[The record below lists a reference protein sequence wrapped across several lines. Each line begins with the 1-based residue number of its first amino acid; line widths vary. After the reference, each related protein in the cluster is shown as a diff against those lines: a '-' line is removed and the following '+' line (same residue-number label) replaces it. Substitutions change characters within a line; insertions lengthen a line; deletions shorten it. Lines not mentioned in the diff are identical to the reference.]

1 MADGYGSK
9 FRALCV
15 TADSSHACLSQDQ
28 DQQGPVTKHTSVLHT
43 HSSVILAAAS
53 KGSRLKSMDY
63 RLQESSSA
71 PAKGNAMSS
80 RLVQVPPGE
89 TCASM
94 HISERPGE
102 EREPREQNPGNVR
115 WIDNTH
121 AGGLHVYTQ
130 SAIPSDDFYLHQLS
144 LFKREPSVNFPNEY
158 IKFISLQLSISRQ
171 LILGDPASH
180 NIICQNEHQRP
191 HRQPGG
197 RHRHAE

>member
-1 MADGYGSK
+1 M
-9 FRALCV
+9 
-15 TADSSHACLSQDQ
+15 
-28 DQQGPVTKHTSVLHT
+28 TKHTSVLHT

-94 HISERPGE
+94 YIFRTTGGRERTPGTE
-102 EREPREQNPGNVR
+102 PWERKILR
-115 WIDNTH
+115 IDNTH
-121 AGGLHVYTQ
+121 AGSLHMYMQ
-130 SAIPSDDFYLHQLS
+130 PALPSDDFYLHQLS
-144 LFKREPSVNFPNEY
+144 LFKREPSVTFPNEY
-158 IKFISLQLSISRQ
+158 IKFSLQLSLSRQ
-171 LILGDPASH
+171 LILSDPASH

-191 HRQPGG
+191 HRQTGE